1 MSLSLYNTLTRQK
14 EEFQPVHPP
23 QVGVYLCGPTVYNE
37 AHLGNARGPV
47 VFDVLTRYLRHL
59 GHAVRYVR
67 NITDVGHLQGDTD
80 DGEDPIAKAAR
91 AQHLEP
97 MQVAQYY
104 TNRYRLNLAALGCI
118 PPDIEPQASGHITE
132 QIAMVQEI
140 MANGFAY
147 EVNGSVYFDVAKYNT
162 EYRYGQLSNRV
173 TDELL
178 AGTRDNLA
186 GQSEKRGPVD
196 FALWK
201 SADASHLMRW
211 PSPWGSGF
219 PGWHIECSAMSRK
232 YLGAKFDIHGGG
244 LDNMFPHHECEI
256 AQSQASHNHSTEA
269 RVWMHNNMLT
279 VNGAKMSKS
288 LGNFITLPDLFAGT
302 TGTLSQAYSPMVV
315 RFFLL
320 QAHYRSPLDL
330 SDEALQAARKGY
342 RKLMNGLRLIEQWA
356 GGLVDTGAV
365 ESRVGGVVESEAH
378 QPTTPPAHP
387 PTSPSA
393 QLLALA
399 AKPAEFL
406 NDDLNTPRVLA
417 ALFDLLKRF
426 NTLAATPAALAEV
439 DPEALAQA
447 AHTYRTFVQDI
458 LGLRDEP
465 RANAEQLLELTLGFY
480 AEAKADKAY
489 DKVDVIRA
497 ALKSQGIVIKDTK
510 TGVEWAYS
518 EE

>member
-80 DGEDPIAKAAR
+80 DGEDPMAKAAR

-232 YLGAKFDIHGGG
+232 YLGTTFDIHGGG

-342 RKLMNGLRLIEQWA
+342 RKLMNGLRVIDKLDLIKGEEETEEHVSHNVE
-356 GGLVDTGAV
+356 LLLDNLV
-365 ESRVGGVVESEAH
+365 ESIFEA
-378 QPTTPPAHP
+378 
-387 PTSPSA
+387 
-393 QLLALA
+393 LD
-399 AKPAEFL
+399 
-406 NDDLNTPRVLA
+406 NDLNTPIAIARI
-417 ALFDLLKRF
+417 FDLLRRF
-426 NTLAATPAALAEV
+426 NGYIANVGSFRMLDEKKRRKATAA
-439 DPEALAQA
+439 
-447 AHTYRTFVQDI
+447 YRTVVTNL